1 MKAKIEAEKALREK
15 GMRNTVLRRKVL
27 ELLSERQEPLSHAE
41 IFEALAALGEMPDRV
56 TLYRT
61 LSAFSDARIVH
72 EVHGTDGIARFC
84 LHEPSREGC
93 LGNHP
98 HFLCR
103 RCGRMSC
110 LSDQPLPYVQVP
122 AGTLVEG
129 KQLLIFGLCPQ
140 CAASKQEE

>member
-1 MKAKIEAEKALREK
+1 MKGAAALKAEKVLREK
-15 GMRNTVLRRKVL
+15 GIRSTVLRRRVL
-27 ELLSERQEPLSHAE
+27 GLLFDRLEPMSHAE
-41 IFEALAALGEMPDRV
+41 IFEALAALGQTPDRV

-72 EVHGTDGIARFC
+72 EVQGTDGVVRFC

-110 LSDQPLPYVQVP
+110 LSGQPLPYVEVP

-129 KQLLIFGLCPQ
+129 KQLLIFGLCPR
-140 CAASKQEE
+140 CADLN

>member
-1 MKAKIEAEKALREK
+1 MTADSVFREK
-15 GMRNTVLRRKVL
+15 GMRSTVLRRRVL
-27 ELLSERQEPLSHAE
+27 ELLFERREPLSHIE
-41 IFEALAALGEMPDRV
+41 IFEALAAAGKAPDRV

-61 LSAFSDARIVH
+61 LSAFSGARIVH
-72 EVHGTDGIARFC
+72 EIHGTDGAVRFC
-84 LHEPSREGC
+84 LSESSHGGC

-103 RCGRMSC
+103 KCGRMNC
-110 LSDQPLPYVQVP
+110 LSDQPLPYVEVP

-140 CAASKQEE
+140 CAKS